1 MYRILTDKGVK
12 ELSVKVSLLLT
23 KENAQLIGAPFYD
36 ELNNSFCQ
44 AVNDSSF
51 DQELLDIEK
60 EIQDAEKVQ
69 CEYIKIYDDLKTND
83 DACYFYYSSDSFH
96 LKLDK
101 PEGYDVWAQKMYDN
115 FKLITEQCGKIE
127 TLRKK
132 QEDIVYGKSLNNG

>member
-1 MYRILTDKGVK
+1 MYRILTDKDVK

-51 DQELLDIEK
+51 DQKLLDIEK
-60 EIQDAEKVQ
+60 EIQDVEKVQ
-69 CEYIKIYDDLKTND
+69 REYIKIHDDLKINND
-83 DACYFYYSSDSFH
+83 DCYIYYSSDSFH

-101 PEGYDVWAQKMYDN
+101 PEGYDVWSQKMYDT
-115 FKLITEQCGKIE
+115 FKLITEQVEKIE

-132 QEDIVYGKSLNNG
+132 QENIIYGNL